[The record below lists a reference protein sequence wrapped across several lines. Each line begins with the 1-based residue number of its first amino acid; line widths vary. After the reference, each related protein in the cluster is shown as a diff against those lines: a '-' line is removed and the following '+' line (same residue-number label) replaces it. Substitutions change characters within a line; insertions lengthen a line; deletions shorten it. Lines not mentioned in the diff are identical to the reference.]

1 MILLKNKLTRRS
13 QIVVRNPVLF
23 MLILLLAGGTYIAYY
38 LSLLGPILQMSTA
51 AYRQAVEIAKQK
63 LREFVENSDTAR
75 AAIAM
80 PSRQD
85 SSISMDTLDS
95 RGKKKTGNSTTA
107 SFDDDI

>member
-1 MILLKNKLTRRS
+1 M
-13 QIVVRNPVLF
+13 
-23 MLILLLAGGTYIAYY
+23 M
-38 LSLLGPILQMSTA
+38 QMGNA

-80 PSRQD
+80 PPRQD

-95 RGKKKTGNSTTA
+95 SGHKKTSQ
-107 SFDDDI
+107 SIDEDDI